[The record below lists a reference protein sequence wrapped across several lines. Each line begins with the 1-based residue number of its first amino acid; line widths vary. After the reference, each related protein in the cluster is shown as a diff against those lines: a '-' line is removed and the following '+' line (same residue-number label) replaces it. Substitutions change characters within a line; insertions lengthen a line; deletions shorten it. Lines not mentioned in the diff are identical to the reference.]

1 MNTYEI
7 IVTVI
12 LLVAYSAF
20 SVWVI
25 TRFKKLSTGI
35 AGSLCL
41 AAGGVGV
48 YLSGAIVAAVILW
61 ILKALLIIGAIA
73 LIIAIFGS

>member
-1 MNTYEI
+1 MSIYEI
-7 IVTVI
+7 IITVV
-12 LLVAYSAF
+12 LLIAYSVFA
-20 SVWVI
+20 VWAI
-25 TRFKKLSTGI
+25 TKFKKLSTGI

-61 ILKALLIIGAIA
+61 ILKALLIIGVIA
-73 LIIAIFGS
+73 LVIAVFGS

>member
-1 MNTYEI
+1 MDTFEI

-12 LLVAYSAF
+12 LLLAYSAF

-25 TRFKKLSTGI
+25 TRCKKLSTGI

-41 AAGGVGV
+41 AAGGFGV
-48 YLSGAIVAAVILW
+48 YLSGAFVAAAILW
-61 ILKALLIIGAIA
+61 LLKVLLVIGAIA
-73 LIIAIFGS
+73 LLVAIFGS

>member
-1 MNTYEI
+1 MDTYEI

-12 LLVAYSAF
+12 LLIAYSVF
-20 SVWVI
+20 SVWAI
-25 TRFKKLSTGI
+25 TKFKKLSTGI
-35 AGSLCL
+35 AGSLGL

-61 ILKALLIIGAIA
+61 IFKAVLIIGVIA
-73 LIIAIFGS
+73 LVIAVFGS

>member
-1 MNTYEI
+1 MSIYEI
-7 IVTVI
+7 IITVI
-12 LLVAYSAF
+12 LLIAYSVF
-20 SVWVI
+20 SVWAI
-25 TRFKKLSTGI
+25 TKFKKLSTGI

-61 ILKALLIIGAIA
+61 IFKALLIIGAIA
-73 LIIAIFGS
+73 LVVAIFGS

>member
-12 LLVAYSAF
+12 LLVAYSVF
-20 SVWVI
+20 SVWTI

-35 AGSLCL
+35 AGSLCI
-41 AAGGVGV
+41 ATGGVGV
-48 YLSGAIVAAVILW
+48 YLSGAIIAAALLW
-61 ILKALLIIGAIA
+61 LLKALLVIGAIA
-73 LIIAIFGS
+73 LFVAIFGS